1 MALATAVFFLLSHFS
16 VLRGDDKLFSLLPA
30 HDYAPI
36 RSWFQYLLALKEHY
50 VANNGRTSDLILM
63 FFLAFCSKSV
73 WDVANTAVFVLFLA
87 MLRRLAGG
95 GAAVVAIAVLY
106 VLLLFPIPGETM
118 MWMAGSCNYLWSISF
133 TLVVVDLLSR
143 SKQFGWVARLLALCA
158 CFVAGSMN
166 ESVSVSFLAGAA
178 IWYVS
183 CWRERG
189 RFALWMIAAYLAGF
203 AVILASPGL
212 WARLGGGQDIDLNAG
227 VGQMIVQRLLIVLT
241 KSVQMVVPLIAAILL
256 VFEMRISGVRRSLGN
271 ILNSMWLGALFA
283 VLLFG
288 LFKDRVYSFYSVTSF
303 LLVMRW
309 LAESLRQRQRLA
321 VVVAISAVILS
332 VWPAVRAFAAIS
344 DYRDF
349 TMSVERDV
357 VASPDGVVPALSYPA
372 SHRFVAKSNYDSDI
386 MCLYQDVYSAYYRKP
401 NVQFLSHGLLR
412 SYRQGNLEQDAKLL
426 RFRSSD
432 ESVARQVMA
441 LPDSLHAIIPVD
453 RSRVKVMDE
462 TTVLTRNSR
471 PSPEP
476 QGFMAWAKQWYF
488 SSLGVTDSVKTCGV
502 YYLDLDSV
510 RYLILPSIDPEVRKI
525 SIPIRIDDIPT
536 RLEFTRP

>member
-1 MALATAVFFLLSHFS
+1 MAVAAAVFFLLSHFS

-36 RSWFQYLLALKEHY
+36 RSWPQYLLALKEHY

-63 FFLAFCSKSV
+63 FFLAFCSKTV
-73 WDVANTAVFVLFLA
+73 WDVANTAIFLLFLA
-87 MLRRLAGG
+87 MLRRLAAGG
-95 GAAVVAIAVLY
+95 VAVVAITVLY
-106 VLLLFPIPGETM
+106 VLLLFPFPGETM
-118 MWMAGSCNYLWSISF
+118 MWMAGSCNYLWSITF
-133 TLVVVDLLSR
+133 TLVVVDLLR
-143 SKQFGWVARLLALCA
+143 RGKQFGRVAGLLTLCV

-166 ESVSVSFLAGAA
+166 ESVSVSFLAGAS
-178 IWYVS
+178 IWYLAGR
-183 CWRERG
+183 RERG
-189 RFALWMIAAYLAGF
+189 RFALWIMVAYLAGF
-203 AVILASPGL
+203 VVILASPGL

-241 KSVQMVVPLIAAILL
+241 KSVRLVVPLIAAILL

-288 LFKDRVYSFYSVTSF
+288 LFKDRVYTFYSVTSF
-303 LLVMRW
+303 LVVMRW
-309 LAESLRQRQRLA
+309 LAESLRQRHRLDMA
-321 VVVAISAVILS
+321 VAVFAVAVS
-332 VWPAVRAFAAIS
+332 VWPAISAFSAIS

-349 TMSVERDV
+349 TLSVERDV
-357 VASPDGVVPALSYPA
+357 KASSDGVILSRRYPA
-372 SHRFVAKSNYDSDI
+372 NHRFVAKSNYDSDI
-386 MCLYQDVYSAYYRKP
+386 MCLYQDVYSAYYGKP
-401 NVQFLSHGLLR
+401 NVQFLSPGLLR
-412 SYRQGNLEQDAKLL
+412 SYRQGNLERDAEQLP
-426 RFRSSD
+426 FRSSD
-432 ESVARQVMA
+432 ESVARLMA

-476 QGFMAWAKQWYF
+476 QGFFAKAKKWYF

-502 YYLDLDSV
+502 YYLDQDSV
-510 RYLILPSIDPEVRKI
+510 RYLILPSIGPEVRKI
-525 SIPIRIDDIPT
+525 SIPIRIDGIPT